1 MYLGGLVSAIAL
13 AALLSLQPTASM
25 ADSIGHA
32 TATRNQVNGVVGGQ
46 SRTLSSG
53 SSVYSNE
60 LVRTGKESAADLR
73 FLDNTNLNVGPTSEV
88 RLDKFVYDPN
98 KSRGNVTL
106 HATKGAMRF
115 VTGEQDKKSYTIK
128 TPYATLGV
136 RGTVVEIVIVR
147 PGKPTSRTRVHRAA
161 LR

>member
-1 MYLGGLVSAIAL
+1 MHLGGLVSAIAL
-13 AALLSLQPTASM
+13 AGLSALQPTASI
-25 ADSIGHA
+25 ADSIGNA
-32 TATRNQVNGVVGGQ
+32 TSARNHVDGVLGGQ
-46 SRTLSSG
+46 TRTLASG
-53 SSVYSNE
+53 SAVYSNE
-60 LVRTGKESAADLR
+60 LVRTGRDSAADLR
-73 FLDNTNLNVGPTSEV
+73 FRDNTNLNVGPTSEV

-115 VTGEQDKKSYTIK
+115 VTGAQDSRSYTIK

-136 RGTVVEIVIVR
+136 RGTVLEIVIVR
-147 PGKPTSRTRVHRAA
+147 PGKATSRTRVHRAG